1 MAKWVLA
8 LMAGTALLPM
18 TAYAQATAGNDTD
31 KASRSQSDE
40 IVVTAQRYEQR
51 LQDVPLSISVIGSKE
66 LGARAA
72 TDIKDLQYSVPGLSM
87 FEYGVSR
94 QYIQLRGISN
104 TIGSSTIGIYLDET
118 PLGLDIQ
125 GDAFSVRLLDLER
138 VEVLRGPQATLYG
151 QGSMGGTIRYIPAAP
166 RLDAIGGSVAG
177 EYSSTEAGASNY
189 KTVAVLNLPLSKDVV
204 GLRLVGGYERVG
216 GFIDNVVSGQKDINS
231 ADIYT
236 VRGTLL
242 AKASDRLTLSL
253 MGLYQKSEQANQD
266 FGVNRK
272 TNSLVSQPI
281 NDRYTLIQGKASYDL
296 DFAELSGSA
305 SYIDRHN
312 KTTNDVSSALV
323 PYLPLFGIPV
333 GFVDRIALT
342 QATDYKIFNGEVRL
356 ASQSEGP
363 LGWAFGA
370 TYRDLKTRL
379 AGESTTAP
387 GTVPFTVLA
396 INNDA
401 RSRSYA
407 LYGEVNYA
415 FTSHLKASAGLR
427 YFSDHKEQNSVNTNF
442 GFTTTDPGNG
452 NFHSINPRF
461 NLSYE
466 FTPNS
471 MVFVNA
477 AKGFRSGGFNN
488 TSAGGGVVIIPP
500 TYNPDEIWTYELG
513 TKHQLFGNKLVLD
526 ASLYRSE
533 WSYVQSYGFA
543 PGSVIGIVNNSGHVS
558 GWGVDLSATARPTRT
573 LALTATYGWNN
584 LAYDSASQNKDKQP
598 GDPVDAAVRE
608 SYSASLDFR
617 PPMNDSVTGIFRI
630 DYQHAGKAQI
640 TLRNFAPALIVSR
653 PSRDIVNLRIGAA
666 VGAVEVT
673 LFANNLFDENA
684 PNIIGPFGV
693 ISENVEQRPRV
704 IGISA
709 GTKF

>member
-1 MAKWVLA
+1 MAKWVMA
-8 LMAGTALLPM
+8 LMASTALLPM
-18 TAYAQATAGNDTD
+18 TAYAQETAGNDTD
-31 KASRSQSDE
+31 EASPSRSDD
-40 IVVTAQRYEQR
+40 IIVTAQRYEQR

-66 LGARAA
+66 LGARAMA
-72 TDIKDLQYSVPGLSM
+72 DIKDLQYSVPGLSM
-87 FEYGVSR
+87 FEYGVGR
-94 QYIQLRGISN
+94 QFVQLRGISN
-104 TIGSSTIGIYLDET
+104 TIGASTIGIYLDET
-118 PLGLDIQ
+118 PLGLDLQ

-166 RLDAIGGSVAG
+166 RLNAIGGSVAG
-177 EYSSTEAGASNY
+177 EYSSTEDGANNY
-189 KTVAVLNLPLSKDVV
+189 KAVAVLNLPLSKDVA

-216 GFIDNVVSGQKDINS
+216 GFIDNVVTGQKDVNS

-242 AKASDRLTLSL
+242 VKPSDRLTLSL

-272 TNSLVSQPI
+272 TISLVPQPV

-296 DFAELSGSA
+296 DFAELSSSA

-312 KTTNDVSSALV
+312 IAANDVSSGFV
-323 PYLPLFGIPV
+323 PYLPAFGIPV
-333 GFVDRIALT
+333 GFVDRVALVT
-342 QATDYKIFNGEVRL
+342 ATDYKIFNGEVRL

-363 LGWAFGA
+363 LGWALGA

-379 AGESTTAP
+379 VGETITAP
-387 GTVPFTVLA
+387 GTLPFTLIA
-396 INNDA
+396 IDNDA

-415 FTSHLKASAGLR
+415 FTSQLKASAGLR
-427 YFSDHKEQNSVNTNF
+427 YFSDHKEQKAVNTYF
-442 GFTTTDPGNG
+442 GFTTIDPGDG
-452 NFHSINPRF
+452 NFHSVNPRF

-488 TSAGGGVVIIPP
+488 TSAGGGVIPIPP

-533 WSYVQSYGFA
+533 WSHVQSYGFA
-543 PGSVIGIVNNSGHVS
+543 PDSVIGIVNNSGHVS

-573 LALTATYGWNN
+573 LTLAATYGWNN

-598 GDPVDAAVRE
+598 GDPVDGAVRE

-617 PPMNDSVTGIFRI
+617 PPMNDSITGIFRI
-630 DYQHAGKAQI
+630 DYQHAGKAQL
-640 TLRNFAPALIVSR
+640 TFRNYPSPLFVAR
-653 PSRDIVNLRIGAA
+653 PGRDIVNLRIGAA

-673 LFANNLFDENA
+673 LFANNLLDENA
-684 PNIIGPFGV
+684 PNIIGPFGL

-709 GTKF
+709 STKF

>member
-1 MAKWVLA
+1 
-8 LMAGTALLPM
+8 
-18 TAYAQATAGNDTD
+18 
-31 KASRSQSDE
+31 
-40 IVVTAQRYEQR
+40 
-51 LQDVPLSISVIGSKE
+51 
-66 LGARAA
+66 
-72 TDIKDLQYSVPGLSM
+72 
-87 FEYGVSR
+87 
-94 QYIQLRGISN
+94 
-104 TIGSSTIGIYLDET
+104 
-118 PLGLDIQ
+118 
-125 GDAFSVRLLDLER
+125 
-138 VEVLRGPQATLYG
+138 
-151 QGSMGGTIRYIPAAP
+151 
-166 RLDAIGGSVAG
+166 
-177 EYSSTEAGASNY
+177 
-189 KTVAVLNLPLSKDVV
+189 
-204 GLRLVGGYERVG
+204 
-216 GFIDNVVSGQKDINS
+216 VVSGQKDINS

-242 AKASDRLTLSL
+242 VKPSDRLTLSL
-253 MGLYQKSEQANQD
+253 MGLYQKSDQANQD

-272 TNSLVSQPI
+272 TTSLVAQPV

-305 SYIDRHN
+305 SYIDRRN
-312 KTTNDVSSALV
+312 IATNDISSGLV
-323 PYLPLFGIPV
+323 PYLPALGIPV
-333 GFVDRIALT
+333 GFVDRIALVT
-342 QATDYKIFNGEVRL
+342 GTDYKIFNGEVRL

-363 LGWAFGA
+363 LGWALGA
-370 TYRDLKTRL
+370 TYRDLKTSL
-379 AGESTTAP
+379 AGEAITAP
-387 GTVPFTVLA
+387 GTLPFTVLA
-396 INNDA
+396 TDIDA

-415 FTSHLKASAGLR
+415 FTSQLKASVGLR
-427 YFSDHKEQNSVNTNF
+427 YFSDHKQQTAVNTYF
-442 GFTTTDPGNG
+442 GFTTSDPGDS

-471 MVFVNA
+471 MMFVNA

-488 TSAGGGVVIIPP
+488 TSSGPGVPP

-533 WSYVQSYGFA
+533 WSHVQSYGFA
-543 PGSVIGIVNNSGHVS
+543 PDSVIGIINNSGHVS

-573 LALTATYGWNN
+573 LTFAATYGWNN
-584 LAYDSASQNKDKQP
+584 LAFDSTSLAKDKDP
-598 GDPVDAAVRE
+598 GDPVDGAVRE

-630 DYQHAGKAQI
+630 DYQHAGKAQLTI
-640 TLRNFAPALIVSR
+640 RNYIPQLIVAR
-653 PSRDIVNLRIGAA
+653 PGRDIVNLRIGAA

-673 LFANNLFDENA
+673 LFANNMFDENA

-709 GTKF
+709 STKF